1 MKLNLI
7 ILFVTVFGVNAFE
20 LPYYEAKYKFESDE
34 INITGIRKF
43 NKNSEGY
50 EIEFQA
56 SNLFAGM
63 NFSSLFDFENYKVI
77 PRSYDVKIKPKF
89 LDRDQFIKF
98 DYMNNQIVSTG
109 SNKWS
114 EIINKDLLIMDPLNV
129 QIMIRTLVKDNKT
142 EFSLNIVDMQKGGFK
157 EYDFEVMGNEMC
169 VFNNEEINCVVLQR
183 SREGSN
189 RKVTYYL
196 MEKYEYMFL
205 KIVDINPE
213 RKNTLSLVE
222 ILSFG

>member
-63 NFSSLFDFENYKVI
+63 NFSSLFDFENYKVV

-129 QIMIRTLVKDNKT
+129 QIMIRTLVKENKT

>member
-7 ILFVTVFGVNAFE
+7 ILFVTVFSVNAFE

-63 NFSSLFDFENYKVI
+63 NFSSLFNFENNKVM

-129 QIMIRTLVKDNKT
+129 QIMIRTLVKENKT
-142 EFSLNIVDMQKGGFK
+142 EFSLNIVDMQKGSFK
-157 EYDFEVMGNEMC
+157 EYDFEVMGNEIC

>member
-7 ILFVTVFGVNAFE
+7 IIFVTVFSVNAFE

-98 DYMNNQIVSTG
+98 DYMNNQIISAG

-114 EIINKDLLIMDPLNV
+114 EIIKKDLLIMDPLNV

-157 EYDFEVMGNEMC
+157 EYDFEVTGNEMC

-205 KIVDINPE
+205 KIIDINPE

>member
-77 PRSYDVKIKPKF
+77 PKSYDVKIKPKF

-169 VFNNEEINCVVLQR
+169 VFDNEEINCVVLQR

>member
-77 PRSYDVKIKPKF
+77 PKSYDVKIKPKF

-114 EIINKDLLIMDPLNV
+114 EIVNKDLLIMDPLNV
-129 QIMIRTLVKDNKT
+129 QIMIRKLVKENKT

>member
-1 MKLNLI
+1 MKLNLF
-7 ILFVTVFGVNAFE
+7 ILFVTVFSINAFE

-34 INITGIRKF
+34 IKITGIRKF

-114 EIINKDLLIMDPLNV
+114 EIINEDLLIMDPLNV
-129 QIMIRTLVKDNKT
+129 QIMIRTLVKENKT

-189 RKVTYYL
+189 RRVTYYL

>member
-129 QIMIRTLVKDNKT
+129 QIMIRTLVKENKT

>member
-63 NFSSLFDFENYKVI
+63 NFSSLFDFEDYKVI
-77 PRSYDVKIKPKF
+77 PKSYDVKIKPKF

-98 DYMNNQIVSTG
+98 DYLNNQIVSTG

-189 RKVTYYL
+189 RIVTYYL

>member
-77 PRSYDVKIKPKF
+77 PKSYDVKIKPKF

-98 DYMNNQIVSTG
+98 DHMNNQIVSTG
-109 SNKWS
+109 SYKWS
-114 EIINKDLLIMDPLNV
+114 EIINNDFLIMDPLNV
-129 QIMIRTLVKDNKT
+129 QIMIRTLVKENKT

-189 RKVTYYL
+189 RTVKYYL

>member
-7 ILFVTVFGVNAFE
+7 ILFVTVFGVNAVE

-77 PRSYDVKIKPKF
+77 PKSYDVKIKPKF

-129 QIMIRTLVKDNKT
+129 QIMIRTLVKENKT

-189 RKVTYYL
+189 RIVTYYL

>member
-50 EIEFQA
+50 QIEFQA

-77 PRSYDVKIKPKF
+77 PKSYDVKIKPKF

>member
-63 NFSSLFDFENYKVI
+63 NFSSLFNYENYKVI

-89 LDRDQFIKF
+89 LERDQFIKF

-129 QIMIRTLVKDNKT
+129 QIMIRTLVKENKT

-196 MEKYEYMFL
+196 LEKYEYMFL

>member
-1 MKLNLI
+1 MKLNLF
-7 ILFVTVFGVNAFE
+7 ILFITVLGINAVE

-50 EIEFQA
+50 QIEFQA

-77 PRSYDVKIKPKF
+77 PKSYDVKIKPKF

-129 QIMIRTLVKDNKT
+129 QIMIRTLVKENKT

-205 KIVDINPE
+205 KIIDINPE

>member
-77 PRSYDVKIKPKF
+77 PKSYDVKIRPKF

-129 QIMIRTLVKDNKT
+129 QIMIRTLVKENKT

-157 EYDFEVMGNEMC
+157 EYNFEVMGNEMC

>member
-1 MKLNLI
+1 MKLNLF
-7 ILFVTVFGVNAFE
+7 ILFVTVFSIKAVE

-43 NKNSEGY
+43 DKNSEGY

-63 NFSSLFDFENYKVI
+63 NFSSLFEFENYKVI

-129 QIMIRTLVKDNKT
+129 QIMIRTLVKENKT

-205 KIVDINPE
+205 KIIDINPE